1 MGWGDNTYSRLV
13 GLMKIL
19 LPTVGLGLLS
29 TLFLCSE
36 GFAPG
41 SGSEI
46 AIGDARRGAAQ
57 PGATNATISGMTPE
71 GSEISL
77 STRTIR
83 PMSGRPGNFSA
94 SGISA
99 RLALASGGDVEIAA
113 ERATF
118 DRNEGAASFTGNVG
132 FSADG
137 PYRLE
142 SDSMFLRLDPLVV
155 ESPGPVRG
163 ETPNGRIFAGSM
175 RLRRD
180 GTGSELHFADGI
192 KLLYRP

>member
-13 GLMKIL
+13 SLMKIL

-41 SGSEI
+41 NGPEI

-77 STRTIR
+77 STETIR
-83 PMSGRPGNFSA
+83 PVSGSPGNFSA
-94 SGISA
+94 SGISV

-113 ERATF
+113 ERGTF
-118 DRNEGAASFTGNVG
+118 DRSESAASFTGKVG
-132 FSADG
+132 FSVDG
-137 PYRLE
+137 AYQLE
-142 SDSMFLRLDPLVV
+142 SDSMVLRLDPFVV

-180 GTGSELHFADGI
+180 GAGSELRFADGI

>member
-13 GLMKIL
+13 SLMKIL
-19 LPTVGLGLLS
+19 MPTVGLGLLS

-36 GFAPG
+36 GFTPRN
-41 SGSEI
+41 GSEI

-57 PGATNATISGMTPE
+57 PGATNATISGMTPK

-77 STRTIR
+77 STETIR
-83 PMSGRPGNFSA
+83 PVPGSPGSFSA
-94 SGISA
+94 SGISV

-113 ERATF
+113 ERGTF
-118 DRNEGAASFTGNVG
+118 DRSDGAASFTGKVG

-137 PYRLE
+137 AYRLE
-142 SDSMFLRLDPLVV
+142 SDSLVLRLDPLIV

-163 ETPNGRIFAGSM
+163 ETPNGRISAGNM
-175 RLRRD
+175 RFRRD
-180 GTGSELHFADGI
+180 TAGSELHFADGI
-192 KLLYRP
+192 KLLYSP

>member
-13 GLMKIL
+13 SLMKIL

-36 GFAPG
+36 GFAPRN
-41 SGSEI
+41 GSEI
-46 AIGDARRGAAQ
+46 AIGDARRGSAQ

-71 GSEISL
+71 GSEIAL
-77 STRTIR
+77 STETIR
-83 PMSGRPGNFSA
+83 PVPGSPGSFSA
-94 SGISA
+94 SGISV
-99 RLALASGGDVEIAA
+99 RLALVAGGDVEIAA

-118 DRNEGAASFTGNVG
+118 DRGEGAAAFTGKVG

-137 PYRLE
+137 AYRLE
-142 SDSMFLRLDPLVV
+142 SDSMVLRLDPFVV
-155 ESPGPVRG
+155 ESSGPVRG
-163 ETPNGRIFAGSM
+163 TTPNGRISAGSM
-175 RLRRD
+175 RFRRD
-180 GTGSELHFADGI
+180 GAGSELRFAEGI